1 MKLEKCA
8 VQYVDAGKQEGK
20 DCDDCIQF
28 IRGKTSKAM
37 GTCRI
42 VAGEINPHGYCI
54 VFTPK
59 PKS

>member
-1 MKLEKCA
+1 
-8 VQYVDAGKQEGK
+8 
-20 DCDDCIQF
+20 
-28 IRGKTSKAM
+28 M